1 MQKIIAI
8 LLITLVSSNTIIENN
23 LKLRKTAEIE
33 LGQILDEIKEYF
45 EKGLKN
51 IFEYCDKLIQ
61 HFEKNKME
69 KNLSELTNFLKDL
82 KEKLQK
88 YKFDELMKKIDDY
101 LDKFKF
107 FIINLKPEILIDFL
121 LNYFNKIREFFSI
134 NYFNKEIE
142 EKIMY
147 EIRRSIARFRADEIE
162 YDLHRPYIK
171 LLKEFEDYDINQ
183 FIKEFILF
191 IEQNYRDYSKD
202 KFKNN
207 IRSIRKDFYREM
219 ERLLKEIHEAENE
232 FSVNIIRMKEE
243 LSGIQFNEDLKRKFS
258 ETFEQIQKYV
268 NNLDN
273 EKVFK
278 FVKFFIETFINQITT
293 KNLDSSFKTIKSY
306 IEKLKDY
313 LYENIYKNIIEF
325 YDNSVTEIKKLTD
338 KINPESIQNK
348 IEKFIKKIKDYL
360 KSIDTVEFI
369 KQADKVFDKNLN
381 YILKFDFQSPIHKF
395 FQYIIKI
402 RNVFNELGCDFIINV
417 LNIVVDYANFL
428 YESLPREYKKG
439 RQEIYGEGFYI

>member
-51 IFEYCDKLIQ
+51 ILEYCDKLIQ
-61 HFEKNKME
+61 HFEKNKIE
-69 KNLSELTNFLKDL
+69 KNLSQLTNFLKDL

-88 YKFDELMKKIDDY
+88 YKFDELIKKIDDY

-107 FIINLKPEILIDFL
+107 VIFNLKPEILIDLL

-134 NYFNKEIE
+134 NYFNVEIE
-142 EKIMY
+142 EKIIY
-147 EIRRSIARFRADEIE
+147 KFRKEIE
-162 YDLHRPYIK
+162 NYEVDIE
-171 LLKEFEDYDINQ
+171 KESQKFYYQVLREWITLDIN
-183 FIKEFILF
+183 KF
-191 IEQNYRDYSKD
+191 IEMLVDFLEHLFRDYSKD
-202 KFKNN
+202 KFKNYF
-207 IRSIRKDFYREM
+207 RTVRTDFYHEM
-219 ERLLKEIHEAENE
+219 ESLLKEIYNVENE
-232 FSVNIIRMKEE
+232 FMEKIIKMKKE

-338 KINPESIQNK
+338 TINPESIQNK
-348 IEKFIKKIKDYL
+348 IEKFIKKIKDYF

-369 KQADKVFDKNLN
+369 KQVDKVFDKNLN

-417 LNIVVDYANFL
+417 FNIGIEYSNFL
-428 YESLPREYKKG
+428 YESLPLKYKKG

>member
-23 LKLRKTAEIE
+23 LKLRKTAQIE
-33 LGQILDEIKEYF
+33 LTQILDEIKEYF

-51 IFEYCDKLIQ
+51 ILEYCEKITK
-61 HFEKNKME
+61 HFEKNKIE

-88 YKFDELMKKIDDY
+88 YKFDELIKKIDDY

-107 FIINLKPEILIDFL
+107 VIFNLKPEILIDLL

-134 NYFNKEIE
+134 NYFEVGIE
-142 EKIMY
+142 KKIIVG
-147 EIRRSIARFRADEIE
+147 IRRSIAQFSVDEIE
-162 YDLHRPYIK
+162 SGIHSPYIK
-171 LLKEFEDYDINQ
+171 LLEDLERFDINK
-183 FIKEFILF
+183 FIKDFIRL
-191 IEQNYRDYSKD
+191 IEEIYRDYSKD
-202 KFKNN
+202 KYKNN
-207 IRSIRKDFYREM
+207 IRITRKDFYRDM
-219 ERLLKEIHEAENE
+219 ERLLKNIHEAENE
-232 FSVNIIRMKEE
+232 FSVKIIRMKEE

-258 ETFEQIQKYV
+258 ETFEQIQKYI

-348 IEKFIKKIKDYL
+348 IEKFIKKIKDYF

-369 KQADKVFDKNLN
+369 KQVDKVFDKNLN
-381 YILKFDFQSPIHKF
+381 YILKFDFQSPIHQF

-417 LNIVVDYANFL
+417 LNIVIDYANFL

-439 RQEIYGEGFYI
+439 NQEIYGEGFYI

>member
-33 LGQILDEIKEYF
+33 LGQILDEIKESF

-51 IFEYCDKLIQ
+51 ILEYCEKITK
-61 HFEKNKME
+61 HFEKNKIE

-88 YKFDELMKKIDDY
+88 YKFDELIKKIDDS

-107 FIINLKPEILIDFL
+107 VIFNLKPEILIDLL

-134 NYFNKEIE
+134 NYFEVGIE
-142 EKIMY
+142 KKIIVG
-147 EIRRSIARFRADEIE
+147 IRRSIAQFSVDEIE
-162 YDLHRPYIK
+162 SGIHRPYIK
-171 LLKEFEDYDINQ
+171 LLEDLERFDINK
-183 FIKEFILF
+183 FIKDFIRI
-191 IEQNYRDYSKD
+191 IEEIYRDYSKD
-202 KFKNN
+202 KYKNN
-207 IRSIRKDFYREM
+207 IRITRKDFYRDM
-219 ERLLKEIHEAENE
+219 ERLLKNIHEAENE
-232 FSVNIIRMKEE
+232 FSVKIIRMKEE
-243 LSGIQFNEDLKRKFS
+243 LSDIQFNEDLKRKFS
-258 ETFEQIQKYV
+258 EAFEQIQKYI

-325 YDNSVTEIKKLTD
+325 YDNSVTEIKKLT
-338 KINPESIQNK
+338 INPESIQNK
-348 IEKFIKKIKDYL
+348 IEKFIKKIKDYF

-369 KQADKVFDKNLN
+369 KQVDKVFDKNLN
-381 YILKFDFQSPIHKF
+381 YILKFDFQSPIHQF

>member
-51 IFEYCDKLIQ
+51 ILEYCEKITK

-142 EKIMY
+142 EKIIY
-147 EIRRSIARFRADEIE
+147 KFRKEIE
-162 YDLHRPYIK
+162 NYEFDIE
-171 LLKEFEDYDINQ
+171 KESQNFYYKILREWITLDIN
-183 FIKEFILF
+183 KF
-191 IEQNYRDYSKD
+191 IEMLVDFLEHLFRDYSKD
-202 KFKNN
+202 KFKNYF
-207 IRSIRKDFYREM
+207 RKVRKDFYNEM
-219 ERLLKEIHEAENE
+219 EKFLKEIHEAENE

-258 ETFEQIQKYV
+258 EAFEQIQKYV

-369 KQADKVFDKNLN
+369 KQVDKVFDKNLN

-395 FQYIIKI
+395 FQNIIKI
-402 RNVFNELGCDFIINV
+402 RNVVNELGCDFIINV
-417 LNIVVDYANFL
+417 FNIGVEYSNFL
-428 YESLPREYKKG
+428 YESLPLKYKKG

>member
-142 EKIMY
+142 EKIIY
-147 EIRRSIARFRADEIE
+147 KFRKEIE
-162 YDLHRPYIK
+162 NYEFDIE
-171 LLKEFEDYDINQ
+171 KESQNFYYKILREWITLDIN
-183 FIKEFILF
+183 KF
-191 IEQNYRDYSKD
+191 IEMLVDFLEHLFRDYSKD
-202 KFKNN
+202 KFKNYF
-207 IRSIRKDFYREM
+207 RKVRKDFYNEM
-219 ERLLKEIHEAENE
+219 EKFLKEIHEAENE

-402 RNVFNELGCDFIINV
+402 RNVVNELGCDFIINV
-417 LNIVVDYANFL
+417 INIVVEYSNFL
-428 YESLPREYKKG
+428 YESLPLKYKKG

>member
-23 LKLRKTAEIE
+23 LKLRKTAELE
-33 LGQILDEIKEYF
+33 LGQILDEIKESF

-51 IFEYCDKLIQ
+51 ILEYCEKITK
-61 HFEKNKME
+61 HFEKNKIE

-88 YKFDELMKKIDDY
+88 YKFDELIKKIEDY

-107 FIINLKPEILIDFL
+107 VIFNLKPEILIDLL

-134 NYFNKEIE
+134 NYFEVGIE
-142 EKIMY
+142 KKIIVG
-147 EIRRSIARFRADEIE
+147 IRRSIAQFSVDEIE
-162 YDLHRPYIK
+162 SGIHSPYIK
-171 LLKEFEDYDINQ
+171 LLEDLERFDINK
-183 FIKEFILF
+183 FIKDFIRL
-191 IEQNYRDYSKD
+191 IEEIYRDYSKD
-202 KFKNN
+202 KYKNN
-207 IRSIRKDFYREM
+207 IRITRKDFYRDM
-219 ERLLKEIHEAENE
+219 ERLLKNIHEAENE
-232 FSVNIIRMKEE
+232 FSVKIIRMKEE

-258 ETFEQIQKYV
+258 EAFEQIQKYV

-338 KINPESIQNK
+338 TINPESIQNK
-348 IEKFIKKIKDYL
+348 IEKFIKKIKDYF

-369 KQADKVFDKNLN
+369 KQVDKVFDKNLN

-439 RQEIYGEGFYI
+439 NQEIYGEGFYI

>member
-33 LGQILDEIKEYF
+33 LGQILDEIKESF

-51 IFEYCDKLIQ
+51 ILEYCEKITK
-61 HFEKNKME
+61 HFEKNKIE

-88 YKFDELMKKIDDY
+88 YKFDELIKKIDDY

-107 FIINLKPEILIDFL
+107 VIFNLKPEILIDLL

-134 NYFNKEIE
+134 NYFEVGIE
-142 EKIMY
+142 KKIIVG
-147 EIRRSIARFRADEIE
+147 IRRSIAQFSVDEIE
-162 YDLHRPYIK
+162 SGIHSPYIK
-171 LLKEFEDYDINQ
+171 LLEDLERFDINK
-183 FIKEFILF
+183 FIKDFIRL
-191 IEQNYRDYSKD
+191 IEEIYRDYSKD
-202 KFKNN
+202 KYKNN
-207 IRSIRKDFYREM
+207 IRITRKDFYRDM
-219 ERLLKEIHEAENE
+219 ERLLKNIHEAENE
-232 FSVNIIRMKEE
+232 FSVKIIRMKEE

-258 ETFEQIQKYV
+258 EAFEQIQKYI

-338 KINPESIQNK
+338 TINPESIQNK
-348 IEKFIKKIKDYL
+348 IEKFIKKIKDYF

-369 KQADKVFDKNLN
+369 KQVDKVFDKNLN
-381 YILKFDFQSPIHKF
+381 YILKFDFQSPIHQF

>member
-51 IFEYCDKLIQ
+51 VLEYCEKITK
-61 HFEKNKME
+61 HFEKNKIE

-88 YKFDELMKKIDDY
+88 YKFDELIKKIEDY

-134 NYFNKEIE
+134 NYFEVGIE
-142 EKIMY
+142 KKIIVG
-147 EIRRSIARFRADEIE
+147 IRRSIAQFSVDEIE
-162 YDLHRPYIK
+162 SGIHRPYIK
-171 LLKEFEDYDINQ
+171 LLEDLESFDINK
-183 FIKEFILF
+183 FIKDFIRS
-191 IEQNYRDYSKD
+191 IEEIYRDYSKD

-207 IRSIRKDFYREM
+207 IRITRKDFYRDM
-219 ERLLKEIHEAENE
+219 ERLLKNIHEAENE
-232 FSVNIIRMKEE
+232 FSVKIIRMKEE

-258 ETFEQIQKYV
+258 EAFEQIQKYI

-338 KINPESIQNK
+338 TINPESIQNK
-348 IEKFIKKIKDYL
+348 IEKFIKKIKDYF

-369 KQADKVFDKNLN
+369 KQVDKVFDKNLN

-395 FQYIIKI
+395 FQNIIKI

-439 RQEIYGEGFYI
+439 NQEIYGEGFYI

>member
-8 LLITLVSSNTIIENN
+8 LLITLVSSNIIIENN

-33 LGQILDEIKEYF
+33 LAQILDEIKESF

-51 IFEYCDKLIQ
+51 VLEYCEKITK

-88 YKFDELMKKIDDY
+88 YKFDELIKKIEDY
-101 LDKFKF
+101 LDKFKYVIF
-107 FIINLKPEILIDFL
+107 NLNPEILIDIL

-134 NYFNKEIE
+134 NYFNVEIE
-142 EKIMY
+142 EKIIY
-147 EIRRSIARFRADEIE
+147 KFRKEIE
-162 YDLHRPYIK
+162 NYEVDIE
-171 LLKEFEDYDINQ
+171 KESQQFYYQILREWITLDINE
-183 FIKEFILF
+183 FIKKLVDFLENL
-191 IEQNYRDYSKD
+191 YRDYSKD
-202 KFKNN
+202 KFKNYF
-207 IRSIRKDFYREM
+207 RKVRRDFYNEM
-219 ERLLKEIHEAENE
+219 EKFLKEIHEAENE
-232 FSVNIIRMKEE
+232 FSVKIIRMKEE
-243 LSGIQFNEDLKRKFS
+243 ISRIQFNEDLKRKFS

-338 KINPESIQNK
+338 TINPESIQNK
-348 IEKFIKKIKDYL
+348 IEKFIKKIKDYF

-369 KQADKVFDKNLN
+369 KQVDKVFDKNLN

-395 FQYIIKI
+395 FQNIIKI

-439 RQEIYGEGFYI
+439 NQEIYGEGFYI